1 MLTRQVLCRLSY
13 SGANFAFS
21 IGVWAQQLPT
31 LAIHRTRERTTVPAV
46 LHVLLLEG
54 AAGTARDHM
63 MLCTDDLIRVSAGC

>member
-1 MLTRQVLCRLSY
+1 
-13 SGANFAFS
+13 
-21 IGVWAQQLPT
+21 